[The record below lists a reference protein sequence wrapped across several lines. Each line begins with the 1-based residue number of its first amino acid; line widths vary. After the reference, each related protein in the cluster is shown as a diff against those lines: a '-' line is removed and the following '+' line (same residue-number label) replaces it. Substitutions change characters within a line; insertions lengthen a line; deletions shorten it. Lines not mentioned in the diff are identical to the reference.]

1 MKNPFKKEDNTGLI
15 VAIAAG
21 ALVAGTL
28 AYLFLTES
36 GGEVVRSIK
45 HKLKDEAKD
54 LASDVVSAKTG
65 IKKKKIKKVADHIVK

>member
-15 VAIAAG
+15 VAITVG

-36 GGEVVRSIK
+36 GGEVIQSIK
-45 HKLKDEAKD
+45 HKLKDEAKA

-65 IKKKKIKKVADHIVK
+65 IKKKKIKKAADHIVK